1 MSDLS
6 RVQEVS
12 ERFFYLSGSFV
23 VLIPFDGYAV
33 ILCIFIF
40 PVFNVIS
47 SDSPGQPEVNGLV
60 GLDNYA
66 VFGAVCAIFS
76 VSRGLDRIY

>member
-1 MSDLS
+1 M
-6 RVQEVS
+6 VS
-12 ERFFYLSGSFV
+12 ERFFNISGSFV
-23 VLIPFDGYAV
+23 VLIAFDGYAV

-66 VFGAVCAIFS
+66 VFGAVRAIFS
-76 VSRGLDRIY
+76 VSRDLGRIY